1 MENFFTDK
9 DQKRIPI
16 YRVRKFLYD
25 YKADD
30 EIKKSFEWIVNRLKS
45 LETDYEEVI
54 TFSAEEN
61 KPQTPI
67 IEKIRD

>member
-9 DQKRIPI
+9 DQKRIPV
-16 YRVRKFLYD
+16 YRVRKFLDD

-30 EIKKSFEWIVNRLKS
+30 EITKSFEWIVNRLKS

-54 TFSAEEN
+54 TFSVEEN